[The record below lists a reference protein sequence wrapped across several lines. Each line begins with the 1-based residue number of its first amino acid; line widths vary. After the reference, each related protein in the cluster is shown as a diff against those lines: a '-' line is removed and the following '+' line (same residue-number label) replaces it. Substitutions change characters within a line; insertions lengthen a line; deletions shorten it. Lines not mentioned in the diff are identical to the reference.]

1 MSDDENQG
9 ILNREFK
16 ETYNRFLFKLAEKE
30 ELDTEDQLNWTF
42 YYLLQ
47 DKTKEAIETFEKV
60 DGSKLNHNES
70 MTIQF
75 DYLGAYLD
83 FFTGQESNFKVARS
97 VASKYKDY
105 PVLYW
110 KGLFQEV
117 HEQLEEYDGTLNLD
131 TIMFQD
137 DDHKKKDNLK
147 KSKNLAP
154 VLDATLDR
162 KEIVLD
168 YMNIPKVEVK
178 YYVIDPELMFSKSP
192 FLTQNADEFSYIKA
206 LKTETFALDSAQNS
220 LRIEIDADFSS
231 KNLIIEIIGGGKQS
245 FISYFSTEL
254 KVVINESFGE
264 LKVTD
269 QNDVALSKTYV
280 KVYAKHHNG
289 DVKFFRDGY
298 TDIRGKLEYSQSSS
312 GKLDTIGKFAL
323 FIMSDE
329 LGSMTRE
336 CSPPTNLKKNGL

>member
-1 MSDDENQG
+1 MSDDENPG
-9 ILNREFK
+9 ILNRQFR
-16 ETYNRFLFKLAEKE
+16 ETYNRFLFKIAEKPG
-30 ELDTEDQLNWTF
+30 LDIEDQLNWTF

-60 DGSKLNHNES
+60 DGSKLLDNES

-83 FFTGQESNFKVARS
+83 FFTGQETNFKVARS
-97 VASKYKDY
+97 VTRKYKDY

-131 TIMFQD
+131 SNMDQN

-154 VLDATLDR
+154 VLEAALDR

-168 YMNIPKVEVK
+168 YMNIPKVEIK

-206 LKTETFALDSAQNS
+206 LKTDTIVLDSTQNN

-231 KNLIIEIIGGGKQS
+231 RNLIIEIMGGGKQS
-245 FISYFSTEL
+245 FLSYFSTEL
-254 KVVINESFGE
+254 KVIINEAFGE

-269 QNDVALSKTYV
+269 QNDNALSKTYV

-312 GKLDTIGKFAL
+312 GKLGTIEKFAI
-323 FIMSDE
+323 FVMSDS
-329 LGSMTRE
+329 LGSLTRE
-336 CSPPTNLKKNGL
+336 CSPPTNVKKNEF